1 MTLWEMSAC
10 MEGYRLSQ
18 GGEKEVAAPSYEDHL
33 AMVARLG

>member
-1 MTLWEMSAC
+1 

-18 GGEKEVAAPSYEDHL
+18 GGEKEVEAPSYEDHL